1 MGKHGLRRG
10 LLGFGTAILAAAC
23 GGGGGSGSGPNG
35 SPASVAGI
43 VVVQADVVR
52 RDPDA
57 LGAPP
62 AEFAGEA
69 TAGAA
74 ALAHADW
81 RVAGASVAGTTAGD
95 GTFEIEGLA
104 PGRHVLDVTRTLG
117 GDLVTASLPFGVGD
131 DGGATVVGE
140 LAWGSTR
147 VRSTYVRDGR
157 DVEDI
162 VGPSGALVVVEDGRI
177 VELGDGVRL
186 LRDTDRDGLFDSCEV
201 VVEVG
206 ACVVA
211 QIDTLTTYVPE
222 IVRVGREAYLQAVLL
237 LDDGS
242 ALDVTGVATWRS
254 SDESVARVDAFGR
267 LEALVPGETEIQAR
281 IGDLGSVL
289 ATLEV
294 VESAPLVRIQ
304 IQNASCWYPV
314 GIGEED
320 AGPRPGP
327 LPPPDADG
335 VWAPTCGQV
344 VEIGGQ
350 IAFVAVGEYADGDY
364 QDLTAD
370 VAWTVEPDGIG
381 EVVHGT
387 FTGRAA
393 GTATLVANLGEVR
406 SDPTEVRVVTE
417 PTLVALSI
425 YATDG
430 GVGLPVP
437 VDGGDAPVTGDD
449 LPCPGC
455 GGGFQLTVLLGDEIP
470 LAANGE
476 YDTGA
481 YRDLTDVVTWTS
493 SNASVVTVDDDGT
506 LVAAATG
513 EASVTASLD
522 GITSEPAQIRVVAD
536 ATLEY
541 LWIFQP
547 GERVVARDDQ
557 RFFTATG
564 SYDVGFSRDVTAE
577 ATWRTSDPQ
586 IARFDAPGVLTG
598 VGAGDVEVWAEVDG
612 VASERVVLEVFET
625 SELDYC
631 DPGNVNR
638 GTWTDGFNCVLLETD
653 CASYTAPDVAAL
665 RFTVTE
671 NASPG
676 GIFDPCLDLY
686 VFQGERKVRTIREEG
701 CGEPFAPA
709 PADGGNDEVL
719 KYQLRAFW
727 DLKDDAGAT
736 VAPGEYQIH
745 GRFYLYYDPV
755 VSLTVRIE

>member
-10 LLGFGTAILAAAC
+10 LLGLGTAFLAAAC
-23 GGGGGSGSGPNG
+23 GGGGGGGSGPNG

-43 VVVQADVVR
+43 VVVQAEVAR

-57 LGAPP
+57 MGVAP

-81 RVAGASVAGTTAGD
+81 RVAGASVAGTTADD

-147 VRSTYVRDGR
+147 VRSSYVRDGR
-157 DVEDI
+157 DLEEI
-162 VGPSGALVVVEDGRI
+162 VGPSGARIVVENGRI
-177 VELGDGVRL
+177 VELGDGVRV
-186 LRDTDRDGLFDSCEV
+186 LRDTDRDGRFDTCEV

-211 QIDTLTTYVPE
+211 QIDALTTYVPE
-222 IVRVGREAYLQAVLL
+222 IVRVGREAYVQAVLL

-242 ALDVTGVATWRS
+242 ALDGTGVATWRS
-254 SDESVARVDAFGR
+254 SEESVASIDAFGR
-267 LEALVPGETEIQAR
+267 LVAHAPGATEVQAR
-281 IGDLGSVL
+281 IGDLGSGVT
-289 ATLEV
+289 TLQV
-294 VESAPLVRIQ
+294 VESAALVRIQ
-304 IQNASCWYPV
+304 IQNASCFYPYGV
-314 GIGEED
+314 GEGD
-320 AGPRPGP
+320 AGGRPGP
-327 LPPPDADG
+327 LPAPSDDG
-335 VWAPTCGQV
+335 IWAPTCRQV

-350 IAFVAVGEYADGDY
+350 IAFVAFGEYADGDY

-370 VAWTVEPDGIG
+370 VAWTVAPTEIG
-381 EVVHGT
+381 TIATGT

-393 GTATLVANLGEVR
+393 GTGTIVASLGDVR

-417 PTLVALSI
+417 PTLVALTI
-425 YATDG
+425 YSTDG
-430 GVGLPVP
+430 GIGLPVP
-437 VDGGDAPVTGDD
+437 VDGDGDTPVTRED
-449 LPCPGC
+449 LHCPGC
-455 GGGFQLTVLLGDEIP
+455 GSFQLTVLLGDEIP

-476 YDTGA
+476 YDTGT
-481 YRDLTDVVTWTS
+481 YRDLTDEVAWRS
-493 SNASVVTVDDDGT
+493 SNAAVASVGSDGT
-506 LVAAATG
+506 LTAVAAG
-513 EASVTASLD
+513 EASVSASLD
-522 GITSEPAQIRVVAD
+522 GITSEPALIRVVED

-541 LWIFQP
+541 LWIYQP
-547 GERVVARDDQ
+547 GERVVARNDE

-564 SYDVGFSRDVTAE
+564 SYDVGFSRDVTAD

-586 IARFDAPGVLTG
+586 IARFDEPGILTG
-598 VGAGDVEVWAEVDG
+598 VAAGDVEVWAEVDG
-612 VASERVVLEVFET
+612 VASERVALEVFET

-638 GTWTDGFNCVLLETD
+638 GTWTDGFNRVLLETD
-653 CASYTAPDVAAL
+653 CASYTRPDVAAL

-671 NASPG
+671 KTSPG

-686 VFQGERKVRTIREEG
+686 VFRGERKVRTIREEG

-709 PADGGNDEVL
+709 PTDGRDEEVL
-719 KYQLRAFW
+719 KYQVRAFW

-736 VAPGEYQIH
+736 VAPGDYQIH

>member
-1 MGKHGLRRG
+1 MGKHGLRKG
-10 LLGFGTAILAAAC
+10 LLGLGTAILAAAC
-23 GGGGGSGSGPNG
+23 GGGGGGGTGPGG
-35 SPASVAGI
+35 SPASVAGL
-43 VVVQADVVR
+43 VVVHADVAR

-57 LGAPP
+57 LGAAPV
-62 AEFAGEA
+62 EFAGEA

-81 RVAGASVAGTTAGD
+81 RVADAGAAGTTAGD
-95 GTFEIEGLA
+95 GTFAIEGLA

-131 DGGATVVGE
+131 DGGATVVAE

-147 VRSTYVRDGR
+147 VRSTYLRDGR
-157 DVEDI
+157 DTEEI
-162 VGPSGALVVVEDGRI
+162 VGPSGARVVVEDGRV
-177 VELGDGVRL
+177 VELGDGVRV
-186 LRDTDRDGLFDSCEV
+186 LRDTDRDGRFDTCEI

-206 ACVVA
+206 TCVVA
-211 QIDTLTTYVPE
+211 QIHTLSTYVPDT
-222 IVRVGREAYLQAVLL
+222 VRAGREAYLQAALL

-254 SDESVARVDAFGR
+254 SDESVASIDAFGR
-267 LEALVPGETEIQAR
+267 LVAHAPGETEIYAR
-281 IGDLGSVL
+281 IGDLGSVVT
-289 ATLEV
+289 TLQV
-294 VESAPLVRIQ
+294 VESAALVRIQ
-304 IQNASCWYPV
+304 IQNASCYYPLGV
-314 GIGEED
+314 GEDD

-327 LPPPDADG
+327 LPPPSSDG
-335 VWAPTCGQV
+335 IWAPTCRQV
-344 VEIGGQ
+344 VEIRGQ

-364 QDLTAD
+364 QDLTGE
-370 VAWTVEPDGIG
+370 VAWTVEPAEIG
-381 EVVHGT
+381 DVVNGT

-393 GTATLVANLGEVR
+393 GTGAITASLGDVR
-406 SDPTEVRVVTE
+406 SEPTDVRVVTE
-417 PTLVALSI
+417 PTLVALTI
-425 YATDG
+425 YTDVG
-430 GVGLPVP
+430 GLGLPVP
-437 VDGGDAPVTGDD
+437 EAGGGDTPVAGDD

-455 GGGFQLTVLLGDEIP
+455 GGFSLTVLLGDQVP
-470 LAANGE
+470 LAATGE

-481 YRDLTDVVTWTS
+481 YRDLTEQVAWRT
-493 SNASVVTVDDDGT
+493 SNAAVATVGDDGT
-506 LVAAATG
+506 LVAVAAG

-522 GITSEPAQIRVVAD
+522 GITSGPALIRVVAD

-541 LWIFQP
+541 LWIYQP

-564 SYDVGFSRDVTAE
+564 SYDVGFSRNVTSE
-577 ATWRTSDPQ
+577 AAWYTSDASV
-586 IARFDAPGVLTG
+586 ARFDAPGVLTG
-598 VGAGDVEVWAEVDG
+598 VGAGVVEVWAEIDG
-612 VASERVVLEVFET
+612 IASERVTLEVFET

-631 DPGNVNR
+631 DPANVNR
-638 GTWTDGFNCVLLETD
+638 GTWSDGFNRVVLETD
-653 CASYTAPDVAAL
+653 CGRYTPPDVAAL

-686 VFQGERKVRTIREEG
+686 VFQGARKVRTIREEG
-701 CGEPFAPA
+701 CGEAFAPA
-709 PADGGNDEVL
+709 PSGGEGDDIL
-719 KYQLRAFW
+719 KYQVRAFW

-755 VSLTVRIE
+755 VSLTVHIE